1 MNKEQF
7 EEKIKKTF
15 LNFSNDFFSNIEKYK
30 QYLQKVNKV
39 MNLTRLD
46 SEEKIYEQYFF
57 DSLKPFEN
65 IDFFSSSIS
74 LLDIGSGSGIPG
86 IVLKILYPEIK
97 LTILETSLKKINFM
111 KELCDILNI
120 KVTFWNQRAE
130 KIEKK
135 QRESFD
141 IVTSRAVAPLKII
154 LEISIAYAKKNG
166 ILIEPK
172 GINFQKELSE
182 ASVFIKNSKLLL
194 ENNNNDTS
202 VLIFKKTVVTDMKIP
217 RAWNKI
223 ISN

>member
-120 KVTFWNQRAE
+120 KVTF
-130 KIEKK
+130 
-135 QRESFD
+135 
-141 IVTSRAVAPLKII
+141 
-154 LEISIAYAKKNG
+154 
-166 ILIEPK
+166 
-172 GINFQKELSE
+172 
-182 ASVFIKNSKLLL
+182 
-194 ENNNNDTS
+194 
-202 VLIFKKTVVTDMKIP
+202 
-217 RAWNKI
+217 
-223 ISN
+223 